1 MRQYFARVTA
11 WRPGGYMRASGGLL
25 GWMMLRA
32 AGQAVLVI
40 TLARLLGVQGYGRFV
55 AALAVASFFVPL
67 AGLGLQGV
75 LLRDLARAPDRL
87 PELLGQA
94 LRLWWRS
101 TTVFG
106 ILGIGVAFAVLP
118 RQIPEL
124 ALFVFVP
131 AEVVSG
137 SLVDL
142 LARIEQSQ
150 HRVGRFGAMTA
161 GLVLARLLA
170 VAIYS
175 AWHGTSVEG
184 WMWAYAIGSAGYTA
198 MLLAW
203 AWRTYQP
210 YAPRRVEYALVREGL
225 PFAWGALTLR
235 LQAEFNK
242 PVLAQLGYALA
253 GSFSA
258 AQRAVDVACL
268 PLAAMQEALW
278 PRLYASVNPV
288 GRMLFTTTVLLCLAL
303 SGGVILYFAAP
314 LLPRVLGK
322 GFGNTAELLRWLAWL
337 PALQVVR
344 NVAGFH
350 VVAIG
355 RTSALAW
362 AYAAGAV
369 TSIVATTILTM
380 RHGLAGAAVALYLS
394 ECAMIVMQ
402 LVLSG
407 RQGSQQAA

>member
-1 MRQYFARVTA
+1 
-11 WRPGGYMRASGGLL
+11 MRASGGLL

-32 AGQAVLVI
+32 AGQAALVI
-40 TLARLLGVQGYGRFV
+40 TLARLLGVLGYGRFI

-75 LLRDLARAPDRL
+75 LLRELARAPNRL
-87 PELLGQA
+87 PEQLGQA

-106 ILGIGVAFAVLP
+106 ILGIGVAFAALP
-118 RQIPEL
+118 QQIPEL

-131 AEVVSG
+131 AEIASG

-150 HRVGRFGAMTA
+150 HRVSRFGAMTA
-161 GLVLARLLA
+161 GLVLVRLLA
-170 VAIYS
+170 VVIYS
-175 AWHGTSVEG
+175 VWHGTSVEG
-184 WMWAYAIGSAGYTA
+184 WMWAYAVGSASYAAT
-198 MLLAW
+198 LLAW

-210 YAPRRVEYALVREGL
+210 CSPRRIEYALAREGL

-253 GSFSA
+253 GNFSV
-258 AQRAVDVACL
+258 AQRAMDVACL
-268 PLAAMQEALW
+268 PLTAMQEALW
-278 PRLYASVNPV
+278 PRLYASTNPF
-288 GRMLFTTTVLLCLAL
+288 GRMLFTAAVLLFLAL

-314 LLPRVLGK
+314 LLPRLLGD
-322 GFGNTAELLRWLAWL
+322 GFGNTVQLLRWLAWL

-344 NVAGFH
+344 NVASFH
-350 VVAIG
+350 VVAIR
-355 RTSALAW
+355 RTTALAW

-369 TSIVATTILTM
+369 TSVVATTILTI

-402 LVLSG
+402 LVLSSGQG
-407 RQGSQQAA
+407 RQQAA